1 MNVVILTSSN
11 KGSAPIHLI
20 KLVES
25 KKINVKSVIISQGK
39 IKNRIKYYR
48 KKIIKVFK
56 IGLFGALNGLRMR
69 KWYIDDVENLMNLQS
84 IENLCKKHHIPFNFT
99 PTINCIQT
107 EMYIKNTNADLGLSL
122 GNDYISSKIYL
133 IPKLGMV
140 NIHHE
145 ELPAY
150 QNAQSI
156 IWQLY
161 NNSPN
166 TGFTIHK
173 VDKNIDTG
181 DILFKDTIPII
192 FKKNLRETVYFTC
205 AKLWEKSAVGLVILL
220 ENFEFYSKKS
230 FEQKNGSTYTTPS
243 LKQYITIIKNFKSLK
258 RLYKLEN

>member
-1 MNVVILTSSN
+1 
-11 KGSAPIHLI
+11 
-20 KLVES
+20 
-25 KKINVKSVIISQGK
+25 
-39 IKNRIKYYR
+39 
-48 KKIIKVFK
+48 
-56 IGLFGALNGLRMR
+56 MR

-192 FKKNLRETVYFTC
+192 FKK
-205 AKLWEKSAVGLVILL
+205 K
-220 ENFEFYSKKS
+220 FERNSLFY
-230 FEQKNGSTYTTPS
+230 
-243 LKQYITIIKNFKSLK
+243 LC
-258 RLYKLEN
+258 